1 MANERTENDLLFD
14 LVKTLH
20 GDGLT
25 DEQLDVVKARVDDIV
40 TAGEAMRAVPLDNAD
55 EPFVTFVPLD
65 AKSQR

>member
-1 MANERTENDLLFD
+1 MADKRTENDLLFD

-25 DEQLDVVKARVDDIV
+25 DEQLDAVKARVDDIV

-65 AKSQR
+65 TRPQR